1 MRIILEYA
9 PSDLDIIELRKS
21 ISEFGEVTDLHVWS
35 LSEERVCLTV
45 HLNSNKIINDT
56 NETTK

>member
-9 PSDLDIIELRKS
+9 SSDLDIVELRKS

-35 LSEERVCLTV
+35 LSEDRVCLTV
-45 HLNSNKIINDT
+45 HLNCSKIISDVNDT
-56 NETTK
+56 TK

>member
-9 PSDLDIIELRKS
+9 PSDLDIVELRKS
-21 ISEFGEVTDLHVWS
+21 ITEFGEVTDLHVWS

-45 HLNSNKIINDT
+45 HLISNKIISDINDT
-56 NETTK
+56 IK